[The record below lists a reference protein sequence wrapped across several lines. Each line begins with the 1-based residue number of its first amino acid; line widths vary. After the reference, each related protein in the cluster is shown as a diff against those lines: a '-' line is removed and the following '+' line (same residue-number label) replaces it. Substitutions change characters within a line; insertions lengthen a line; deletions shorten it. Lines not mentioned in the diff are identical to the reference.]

1 MAEQAQWLA
10 TCQKEQL
17 RRLQDLSM
25 HHSRERVALELVIEA
40 RKAFRRAARDSSRRV
55 TRRRI
60 TQVKPLESSFSPQLL
75 ELMAKEE
82 AAQHNPR
89 GSHEMLTQIA
99 ARVDERLCSETRRY
113 FAQQGEHNQKRWVAL
128 FNKQAGERN
137 RLSTEIMQH
146 LSATCER
153 LGLSPPVFVLA
164 GGKGASLRTRAR
176 ESKLLRKAPP
186 TPPPRARRRYA
197 PLYHT
202 PHLRAEGG
210 NGAAVPET
218 EEVDEF
224 DEEER
229 AIRKHAHD
237 CLAENEQFNL
247 RHAFGLQFARVDS
260 EWSSYEAQ
268 MKFEFETQRAA
279 LEGKRQQ
286 STTSECARARF
297 ARRR

>member
-186 TPPPRARRRYA
+186 TPPPPRAPPLRPFVSHPTPACRGWKRR
-197 PLYHT
+197 
-202 PHLRAEGG
+202 GG
-210 NGAAVPET
+210 
-218 EEVDEF
+218 
-224 DEEER
+224 
-229 AIRKHAHD
+229 
-237 CLAENEQFNL
+237 
-247 RHAFGLQFARVDS
+247 ARDRGS
-260 EWSSYEAQ
+260 
-268 MKFEFETQRAA
+268 
-279 LEGKRQQ
+279 
-286 STTSECARARF
+286 
-297 ARRR
+297 RRV

>member
-1 MAEQAQWLA
+1 MSS
-10 TCQKEQL
+10 
-17 RRLQDLSM
+17 RR
-25 HHSRERVALELVIEA
+25 EYE
-40 RKAFRRAARDSSRRV
+40 SRRV
-55 TRRRI
+55 TRCRFS

-75 ELMAKEE
+75 ELMSKEE

-89 GSHEMLTQIA
+89 GSQEMLTQIA

-146 LSATCER
+146 LSATCES

-164 GGKGASLRTRAR
+164 GGKGASPEPATISA
-176 ESKLLRKAPP
+176 ESA
-186 TPPPRARRRYA
+186 TA
-197 PLYHT
+197 PL
-202 PHLRAEGG
+202 PPLPSVPRAEGG
-210 NGAAVPET
+210 NGVAVPET

-286 STTSECARARF
+286 STTSECACARF
-297 ARRR
+297 LLSWGR

>member
-1 MAEQAQWLA
+1 M
-10 TCQKEQL
+10 
-17 RRLQDLSM
+17 
-25 HHSRERVALELVIEA
+25 
-40 RKAFRRAARDSSRRV
+40 
-55 TRRRI
+55 
-60 TQVKPLESSFSPQLL
+60 
-75 ELMAKEE
+75 
-82 AAQHNPR
+82 
-89 GSHEMLTQIA
+89 
-99 ARVDERLCSETRRY
+99 
-113 FAQQGEHNQKRWVAL
+113 
-128 FNKQAGERN
+128 
-137 RLSTEIMQH
+137 
-146 LSATCER
+146 
-153 LGLSPPVFVLA
+153 
-164 GGKGASLRTRAR
+164 RTRAR

-186 TPPPRARRRYA
+186 TPPPRARRRYP